1 MRFKRSGGVL
11 LHPTSLPGPYG
22 IGGLGASAFRFID
35 FLQQSSQTVW
45 QVLPLGPTGYGDS
58 PYQSFSSFAGNHLL
72 IDPDLLVRDGFLKS
86 GDLEP
91 IPSFPEKRVD
101 YRAVIAFKSRIL
113 ERFFNRFTY
122 RGSSGQ
128 RAAFKSFCEEH
139 KDWLEDFA
147 LFMALKNHHL
157 EHEGGIWNTWP
168 SELVSREPEALES
181 RRRQLSDDV
190 REQKFRQFLFYSQWL
205 ALKEYAN
212 KKKITILGDIPI
224 FVAYDSA
231 DVWVHQE
238 LFLLDKKENPRFVA
252 GVPPD
257 YFSKTGQRW
266 GNPLY
271 NWPRLKGTGYA
282 WWLDRIQITLKLVDI
297 VRLDHFRG
305 LESYWQIPARE
316 ETAIKGKWLKAPGG
330 HFLKTVR
337 EKLGSLPFI
346 AEDLGVITP
355 EVERLRDEFDF
366 PGMKVLQFAFNRR
379 ADNSF
384 LPHNY
389 SSNCVVYTGTHD
401 NDTTLGWYASESE
414 KVRDRVRRYLARD
427 GHDIA
432 WDLVRLAYSS
442 VADMAIAPLQD
453 LMKLGTE
460 ARMNFPGKT
469 HGNWQWRYSDSMLT
483 DEISGR
489 LRELTKLYDR
499 CPESET

>member
-1 MRFKRSGGVL
+1 
-11 LHPTSLPGPYG
+11 
-22 IGGLGASAFRFID
+22 
-35 FLQQSSQTVW
+35 
-45 QVLPLGPTGYGDS
+45 
-58 PYQSFSSFAGNHLL
+58 
-72 IDPDLLVRDGFLKS
+72 
-86 GDLEP
+86 
-91 IPSFPEKRVD
+91 
-101 YRAVIAFKSRIL
+101 
-113 ERFFNRFTY
+113 
-122 RGSSGQ
+122 
-128 RAAFKSFCEEH
+128 
-139 KDWLEDFA
+139 
-147 LFMALKNHHL
+147 MALKSHHL

-181 RRRQLSDDV
+181 RRRQLSDDI
-190 REQKFRQFLFYSQWL
+190 REEKFRQFLFYSQWL

-316 ETAIKGKWLKAPGG
+316 ETAIKGKWLKAPGR